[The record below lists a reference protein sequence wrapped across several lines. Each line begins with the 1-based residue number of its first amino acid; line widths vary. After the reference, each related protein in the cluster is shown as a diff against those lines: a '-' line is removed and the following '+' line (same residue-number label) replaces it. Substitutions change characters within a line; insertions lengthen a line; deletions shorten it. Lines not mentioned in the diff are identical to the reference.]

1 MKLNRLD
8 ALRGFAA
15 LYVVLH
21 HAIPRGLHWGP
32 IDVSVFFRL
41 GQEAVILFFLLS
53 GFVVSL
59 AHSRSSDPSFPTYFL
74 KRFLRIYVPL
84 VAVFSLAWAMR
95 SLEAGQW
102 QTVKLSDLGLNLLML
117 QDIGSLKPN
126 VVVEPF
132 MGDGPLWSLSYEW
145 WFYMLFFPLHRWVS
159 PPLRDRLV
167 LWGALVAALVY
178 QLSPTFVPRLLMYA
192 SIWWCGVMMADA
204 YRAGAG
210 VRLKMLREPVLV
222 LLAIC
227 GVQLW
232 AVIQARQS
240 GTYASMGVH
249 PALELRHHAFAIV
262 AVLAAL
268 AWRSLGWWGFDRLLS
283 PFLKV
288 APVSY
293 ALYISHHFF
302 LVDPPRWGW
311 LTLPWLGPILL
322 VLALWLFA
330 YLVEL
335 RLYPAVQRWVMAR
348 RAAQVRSSA
357 WAAA

>member
-21 HAIPRGLHWGP
+21 HAIPRGFMLGP
-32 IDVSVFFRL
+32 VEVSVFFRF

-53 GFVVSL
+53 GFVVNF
-59 AHSRSSDPSFPTYFL
+59 AHSRSTDQTFQTYFL

-84 VAVFSLAWAMR
+84 IAVFILAWSLR
-95 SLEAGQW
+95 SMEQGRL
-102 QTVKLSDLGLNLLML
+102 LSVNLRDLGLNLLML
-117 QDIGSLKPN
+117 QDIGSLKPH

-132 MGDGPLWSLSYEW
+132 LGDGPLWSLSYEW
-145 WFYMLFFPLHRWVS
+145 WFYMLYFPVHRWLS

-167 LWGALVAALVY
+167 LLGAVGAALAY
-178 QLSPTFVPRLLMYA
+178 QWSPTFVPRLLMYA
-192 SIWWCGVMMADA
+192 SIWWCGVMLADA
-204 YRAGAG
+204 YRAPGG
-210 VRLKMLREPVLV
+210 LRAKALIEPL
-222 LLAIC
+222 LAMLAIC
-227 GVQLW
+227 VIQWW
-232 AVIQARQS
+232 AVVQARHA
-240 GTYASMGVH
+240 GTYSSIGVH
-249 PALELRHHAFAIV
+249 PALELRHHAFAIM
-262 AVLAAL
+262 AVLCAL
-268 AWRSLGWWGFDRLLS
+268 AWRAIGWRGFDRLLS

-302 LVDPPRWGW
+302 VVEPPHWAW
-311 LTLPWLGPILL
+311 LKQSWFGPVVL

-330 YLVEL
+330 HVVEL

-348 RAAQVRSSA
+348 HANRIKASA